1 MFITT
6 LLCVSILIYLFIGYC
21 FYEDNFDEENKLWA
35 YLSLILWP
43 IQIIMILIMFIIYS
57 IFWIMYGEK

>member
-1 MFITT
+1 MFIIT
-6 LLCVSILIYLFIGYC
+6 LLCISILIYLFIGYC

-43 IQIIMILIMFIIYS
+43 IQIIMILIVFIIYS
-57 IFWIMYGEK
+57 IFWAMYGEK

>member
-6 LLCVSILIYLFIGYC
+6 LLCISILIYLFIGYC
-21 FYEDNFDEENKLWA
+21 FYESNFDEENKLWA

-43 IQIIMILIMFIIYS
+43 IQIIMILIVYIIYS
-57 IFWIMYGEK
+57 IFWIMYGKN